1 MKKKKT
7 TTRTTPKNAVSKAVK
22 KTNSGEQ
29 PILIHRIFIISACLT
44 LFAFGVFYANK
55 QTVEKSV
62 AGASIMKGLYVQGTI
77 PVPADLADAYSYN
90 IYYKQT
96 DEKEFT
102 NAVRN
107 VPTNVGTYTISHL
120 KKGSAYQYRLAALD
134 ANGKEFMFFEP
145 LPITELHPM

>member
-1 MKKKKT
+1 MKKKTAIKKT
-7 TTRTTPKNAVSKAVK
+7 PPKAPRKNVK
-22 KTNSGEQ
+22 KVNADGET
-29 PILIHRIFIISACLT
+29 ILIHRIFIVSACLT

-62 AGASIMKGLYVQGTI
+62 AGASITRGLYAQATVSLPYDI
-77 PVPADLADAYSYN
+77 PQAKAYN

-107 VPTNVGTYTISHL
+107 VPVDLGMYTISHL
-120 KKGSAYQYRLAALD
+120 KKGSTYQYRYAALD
-134 ANGKEFMFFEP
+134 ENGKEFMFSEP